1 MAGKA
6 LISSLEAVLEGYDS
20 DVTKERM
27 QSLYDA
33 VNTQK
38 ETASKVEKLKDYSSE
53 MMSYEDMVNDTDKF
67 LGELRKL
74 LRNGKFT
81 ESGYKELL
89 YNYNHVID
97 DYNRF
102 IN

>member
-1 MAGKA
+1 
-6 LISSLEAVLEGYDS
+6 
-20 DVTKERM
+20 
-27 QSLYDA
+27 
-33 VNTQK
+33 
-38 ETASKVEKLKDYSSE
+38 
-53 MMSYEDMVNDTDKF
+53 MMSYEDMTNDTDKF
-67 LGELRKL
+67 LGEFRKQLRD
-74 LRNGKFT
+74 GKFT